1 VGVKRLNNNIRRLIK
16 VEIKTIGVIGAG
28 TMGSG
33 IAQVAAEA
41 GFKVI
46 MRDIEDSFVERG
58 IKNISK
64 NLGRAVEKG
73 KKSQDEADQ
82 IAGRISG
89 TSLLDDLKEAD
100 LIIEAVVEN
109 MELKKELYG
118 ELDRVCSPDTV
129 FASNTSGLSITEM
142 ASATKRHEKVVGMH
156 FFNPVPVMKLVEVIK
171 GAATSEETFNLIMEI
186 SKKLGKEP
194 IAVNEAPLFVV
205 NRILV
210 PMINEA
216 AYVLMEGVA
225 GAEDIDKGM
234 MLGANHPIGPLALA
248 DLVGI
253 DVLLAVQ
260 DTLYKETGDSKYRAC
275 PLIRKMV
282 RAGHLGRKSGKGFY
296 SYS

>member
-1 VGVKRLNNNIRRLIK
+1 M
-16 VEIKTIGVIGAG
+16 EIKTIGVIGAG
-28 TMGSG
+28 TMGNG

-41 GFKVI
+41 GFSVI

-58 IKNISK
+58 LGTIAK

-73 KKSQDEADQ
+73 KKSKEEAD
-82 IAGRISG
+82 AVTARLKG
-89 TSLLDDLKEAD
+89 TTKLEDLKSAD
-100 LIIEAVVEN
+100 LVIEAVIEN

-118 ELDRVCSPDTV
+118 ELDKLLKPETV
-129 FASNTSGLSITEM
+129 IASNTSGLSITEM
-142 ASATKRHEKVVGMH
+142 ASATKRPDKVVGMH

-171 GAATSEETFNLIMEI
+171 GASTSEETFKLIMEL
-186 SKKLGKEP
+186 SVKMGKEP

-216 AYVLMEGVA
+216 AFVLMEGVA
-225 GAEDIDKGM
+225 GPEDIDKGM

-275 PLIRKMV
+275 PLIRKLV
-282 RAGHLGRKSGKGFY
+282 RAGHYGRKTGKGFY
-296 SYS
+296 DYS

>member
-1 VGVKRLNNNIRRLIK
+1 VDIK
-16 VEIKTIGVIGAG
+16 KIGVVGAG
-28 TMGSG
+28 TMGNG

-41 GFKVI
+41 GFSVV
-46 MRDIEDSFVERG
+46 MRDIEDSFVQRG
-58 IKNISK
+58 LKTIEK

-73 KKSQDEADQ
+73 KKTREEAD
-82 IAGRISG
+82 AVLGRISG
-89 TSLLDDLKEAD
+89 TTDLGLFKDVD
-100 LIIEAVVEN
+100 LVVEAVIEK
-109 MELKKELYG
+109 MELKKELYK
-118 ELDRVCSPDTV
+118 ELDQVCPPGTV
-129 FASNTSGLSITEM
+129 LASNTSGLSITEM
-142 ASATKRHEKVVGMH
+142 ASATGRPERVIGMH

-171 GAATSEETFNLIMEI
+171 GAATSEETFKLIMGV
-186 SKKLGKEP
+186 SAKMGKEP

-248 DLVGI
+248 DLVGL

-260 DTLYKETGDSKYRAC
+260 DTLYRETGDSKYRAC

-282 RAGHLGRKSGKGFY
+282 RAGHLGRKSGRGFY
-296 SYS
+296 SYG

>member
-1 VGVKRLNNNIRRLIK
+1 M
-16 VEIKTIGVIGAG
+16 EIKTIGVIGAG

-33 IAQVAAEA
+33 IAQTVAEA
-41 GFKVI
+41 GFNVI
-46 MRDIEDSFVERG
+46 MRDIEDSFVQRG
-58 IKNISK
+58 LGAIAK
-64 NLGRAVEKG
+64 NLARAVEKG
-73 KKSQDEADQ
+73 KKSKEDADA
-82 IAGRISG
+82 ITARLKG
-89 TSLLDDLKEAD
+89 TTKLEDLKAAD
-100 LIIEAVVEN
+100 LVIEAVIEN

-118 ELDRVCSPDTV
+118 ELDKILKPDTII
-129 FASNTSGLSITEM
+129 ASNTSGLSITEM
-142 ASATKRHEKVVGMH
+142 ASATKRPDKVVGMH

-171 GAATSEETFNLIMEI
+171 GTATSEGTFKLIMEL
-186 SKKLGKEP
+186 SVKMGKEP

-216 AYVLMEGVA
+216 AFVLMEGVA
-225 GAEDIDKGM
+225 GPEDIDKGM

-275 PLIRKMV
+275 PLIRKLV
-282 RAGHLGRKSGKGFY
+282 RAGHYGRKTGKGFY
-296 SYS
+296 DYS

>member
-1 VGVKRLNNNIRRLIK
+1 M
-16 VEIKTIGVIGAG
+16 EIKTIGVIGAG

-33 IAQVAAEA
+33 IAQTAAEA
-41 GFKVI
+41 GFNVI

-58 IKNISK
+58 LSTIAK
-64 NLGRAVEKG
+64 NLARAVEKG
-73 KKSQDEADQ
+73 KKSKEEAD
-82 IAGRISG
+82 AVTARLKG
-89 TSLLDDLKEAD
+89 TTKLEDLKDAD
-100 LIIEAVVEN
+100 LIIEAVIEN
-109 MELKKELYG
+109 MELKKALYA
-118 ELDRVCSPDTV
+118 ELDKILKPETII
-129 FASNTSGLSITEM
+129 ASNTSGLSITEM
-142 ASATKRHEKVVGMH
+142 ASATKRPDKVVGMH

-171 GAATSEETFNLIMEI
+171 GASTSEETFKLIIELSVKM
-186 SKKLGKEP
+186 GKEP

-216 AYVLMEGVA
+216 AFVLMEGVA
-225 GAEDIDKGM
+225 GPEDIDKGM

-275 PLIRKMV
+275 PLIRKLV
-282 RAGHLGRKSGKGFY
+282 RAGHYGRKTGKGFY
-296 SYS
+296 DYS

>member
-1 VGVKRLNNNIRRLIK
+1 MIQM
-16 VEIKTIGVIGAG
+16 EIKTIGVIGAG

-33 IAQVAAEA
+33 IAQTAAEA
-41 GFKVI
+41 GYKVI
-46 MRDIEDSFVERG
+46 MRDIEDSFVQRG
-58 IKNISK
+58 LGTIDK

-73 KKSQDEADQ
+73 KKSKEEVDAVT
-82 IAGRISG
+82 ARLKG
-89 TSLLDDLKEAD
+89 TTKLEDLKDAD
-100 LIIEAVVEN
+100 LVIEAVIEI

-118 ELDRVCSPDTV
+118 ELDKILKAETII
-129 FASNTSGLSITEM
+129 ASNTSGLSITEM
-142 ASATKRHEKVVGMH
+142 ASATKRPDKVVGMH

-171 GAATSEETFNLIMEI
+171 GAATSEETFKLIMEL
-186 SKKLGKEP
+186 SVKMGKEP

-216 AYVLMEGVA
+216 AFVLMEGVA
-225 GAEDIDKGM
+225 GPEDIDKGM

-275 PLIRKMV
+275 PLIRKLV
-282 RAGHLGRKSGKGFY
+282 RAGHFGRKTGKGFY
-296 SYS
+296 DYS

>member
-1 VGVKRLNNNIRRLIK
+1 M
-16 VEIKTIGVIGAG
+16 EIKTIGVVGAG

-33 IAQVAAEA
+33 IAQTAAEA
-41 GFKVI
+41 GYNVI
-46 MRDIEDSFVERG
+46 MRDIEESFVQRG
-58 IKNISK
+58 MAAINK
-64 NLGRAVEKG
+64 NLNRAVEKG
-73 KKSQDEADQ
+73 KRSKEETEG
-82 IAGRISG
+82 IASRICG
-89 TSLLDDLKEAD
+89 TTRLEDFKLVDLV
-100 LIIEAVVEN
+100 IEAVIEN

-118 ELDRVCSPDTV
+118 EIDKICRPGAVL
-129 FASNTSGLSITEM
+129 ASNTSGLSITEM
-142 ASATKRHEKVVGMH
+142 AAATKRPDKVVGMH

-171 GAATSEETFNLIMEI
+171 GAATSEETFQLIMDI
-186 SKKLGKEP
+186 ARQMGKEP

-234 MLGANHPIGPLALA
+234 MFGANHPIGPLALA

-282 RAGHLGRKSGKGFY
+282 RAGHFGRKSGRGFY

>member
-1 VGVKRLNNNIRRLIK
+1 M
-16 VEIKTIGVIGAG
+16 EIKTIGVIGAG

-41 GFKVI
+41 GFEVI
-46 MRDIEDSFVERG
+46 MRDIEDNFVHRG
-58 IKNISK
+58 MSNINK
-64 NLGRAVEKG
+64 NLGRAVDKG
-73 KKSQDEADQ
+73 KKSKEEADA
-82 IAGRISG
+82 IVGRVRG
-89 TSLLDDLKEAD
+89 TTNLEDLKAAD
-100 LIIEAVVEN
+100 LVIEAVIEN
-109 MELKKELYG
+109 MDMKKELYG
-118 ELDRVCSPDTV
+118 ELDRVCGPDTV

-142 ASATKRHEKVVGMH
+142 ASATKRPGKVVGMH
-156 FFNPVPVMKLVEVIK
+156 FFNPVPVMKLVEVIM
-171 GAATSEETFNLIMEI
+171 GASTSKETFQLIMEI
-186 SKKLGKEP
+186 SRKLGKEP

-216 AYVLMEGVA
+216 AFVLMEDVA
-225 GAEDIDKGM
+225 GPEDIDKGM

-248 DLVGI
+248 DLVGL